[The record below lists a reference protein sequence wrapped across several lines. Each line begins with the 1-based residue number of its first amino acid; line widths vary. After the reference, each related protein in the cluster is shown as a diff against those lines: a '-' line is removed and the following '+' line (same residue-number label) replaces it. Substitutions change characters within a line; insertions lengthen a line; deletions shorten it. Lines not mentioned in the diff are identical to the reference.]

1 MALTIESYK
10 RLEAEY
16 HVVIITETYQKKE
29 EVEWANW
36 ATKIGKLDG
45 AKKVLVITASFDQ
58 LLEARDHI
66 FVESLLAFSLRA
78 DENVTQVMR
87 NFYIAKDKHF
97 SGGMKLTATSLRKV
111 MEDLQEEARTFN
123 LKKLMGSE
131 T

>member
-1 MALTIESYK
+1 
-10 RLEAEY
+10 
-16 HVVIITETYQKKE
+16 
-29 EVEWANW
+29 
-36 ATKIGKLDG
+36 
-45 AKKVLVITASFDQ
+45 VITASFDH

-78 DENVTQVMR
+78 DENITQVMR
-87 NFYIAKDKHF
+87 NFYIAKAKHF

-123 LKKLMGSE
+123 LKKLMGTE